1 MSVFKNILYI
11 CYMKHS
17 IVRETIIA
25 TASELFYQKGYNLTG
40 INEIIK
46 EAGIAK
52 ATLYNH
58 FQSKDDICI
67 AYLQNKN
74 EGFLDGIG
82 EFAQK
87 AKMGRDQLLA
97 LFDFL
102 TQFFDSK
109 DFNGCWCINTV
120 SEIPKS
126 NERIRAEIQVQKRQ
140 FIKMIEELA
149 FNNYPENTEKENE
162 TLAAQVYV
170 LYEGAISE
178 SFLHQ
183 DPWPIESA
191 KSICDHI
198 LP

>member
-1 MSVFKNILYI
+1 
-11 CYMKHS
+11 MKHS

-58 FQSKDDICI
+58 FQSKDDICL
-67 AYLQNKN
+67 AYLEHKN
-74 EGFLDGIG
+74 TAFLSEIKR
-82 EFAQK
+82 FVLKAQPGK
-87 AKMGRDQLLA
+87 AQLLA

-102 TQFFDSK
+102 LQFFNSK
-109 DFNGCWCINTV
+109 EFNGCWCINTV

-126 NERIRAEIQVQKRQ
+126 EERIRDEIKVQKKQ
-140 FIKMIEELA
+140 FLEMIKELA
-149 FNNYPENTEKENE
+149 SSNYPEKMEKDTEV
-162 TLAAQVYV
+162 LATQVYL

-183 DPWPIESA
+183 DPWPIASA
-191 KSICDHI
+191 KALCDRI
-198 LP
+198 LE